1 MPRGG
6 RRSTTWKPTWKH
18 GKTRTIRVPIVLA
31 ESILNLAR
39 ILDEGFPK
47 YKNQEGFSD
56 QSCLSSTNCLLSSLP
71 DFLSPLGKKVS
82 EDSLVTDKVESQ
94 NSLDTDNTNELIK
107 KLNAFDVSASIEALT
122 TAISMKQIAISKESK
137 KRSKAD
143 TITIAK
149 WEKEVESLERAG
161 ARSALLQAV
170 RISQINLESILSRH
184 RQSNFCRVT
193 SI

>member
-39 ILDEGFPK
+39 ILDEGK
-47 YKNQEGFSD
+47 E
-56 QSCLSSTNCLLSSLP
+56 
-71 DFLSPLGKKVS
+71 VS
-82 EDSLVTDKVESQ
+82 KDSLVTGNIEEIANPT
-94 NSLDTDNTNELIK
+94 NSLDTDKRDELLE

-143 TITIAK
+143 MTIIAK
-149 WEKEVESLERAG
+149 WHKE
-161 ARSALLQAV
+161 
-170 RISQINLESILSRH
+170 IESIQRTIAYLK
-184 RQSNFCRVT
+184 

>member
-18 GKTRTIRVPIVLA
+18 GKTRTIRIPILLA
-31 ESILNLAR
+31 DSILNLAR
-39 ILDEGFPK
+39 ILDEGK
-47 YKNQEGFSD
+47 E
-56 QSCLSSTNCLLSSLP
+56 
-71 DFLSPLGKKVS
+71 VS
-82 EDSLVTDKVESQ
+82 EHCLVTGNLSAESQGQNSLVTD
-94 NSLDTDNTNELIK
+94 NSDELIQ
-107 KLNAFDVSASIEALT
+107 KLDRFDITASIEALT

-149 WEKEVESLERAG
+149 WEKE
-161 ARSALLQAV
+161 
-170 RISQINLESILSRH
+170 IESIERTISYLK
-184 RQSNFCRVT
+184 

>member
-31 ESILNLAR
+31 DSILDLAR
-39 ILDEGFPK
+39 ILDENKEF
-47 YKNQEGFSD
+47 
-56 QSCLSSTNCLLSSLP
+56 
-71 DFLSPLGKKVS
+71 S
-82 EDSLVTDKVESQ
+82 EDSLVTGNIKEAANPPNSIVTDEEKRR
-94 NSLDTDNTNELIK
+94 NSLDTDNKDDLLE
-107 KLNAFDVSASIEALT
+107 KLDAFDVSASIEALT

-143 TITIAK
+143 NTIIAK
-149 WEKEVESLERAG
+149 WHKE
-161 ARSALLQAV
+161 
-170 RISQINLESILSRH
+170 IESIERTIAYLK
-184 RQSNFCRVT
+184 

>member
-31 ESILNLAR
+31 DSILNLAR

-47 YKNQEGFSD
+47 YKNKEGFND
-56 QSCLSSTNCLLSSLP
+56 QSCLTTTNCLLSSLP
-71 DFLSPLGKKVS
+71 YFLSPLGKEVS
-82 EDSLVTDKVESQ
+82 EDSLVTGNTEEKANPT
-94 NSLDTDNTNELIK
+94 NSIDTDNRDEWLE
-107 KLNAFDVSASIEALT
+107 KLDPFDVSASIEALT

-137 KRSKAD
+137 KRSKSD
-143 TITIAK
+143 TLTIAK
-149 WEKEVESLERAG
+149 WHKE
-161 ARSALLQAV
+161 
-170 RISQINLESILSRH
+170 IESIKRTIAYLK
-184 RQSNFCRVT
+184 

>member
-39 ILDEGFPK
+39 ILDEGK
-47 YKNQEGFSD
+47 E
-56 QSCLSSTNCLLSSLP
+56 
-71 DFLSPLGKKVS
+71 VS
-82 EDSLVTDKVESQ
+82 EDSLVTGKREETTNPS
-94 NSLDTDNTNELIK
+94 NSLDTDNSNEPLE
-107 KLNAFDVSASIEALT
+107 KLDAFDVSASIEALT

-143 TITIAK
+143 NTIIAK
-149 WEKEVESLERAG
+149 WQKEIESLEKAI
-161 ARSALLQAV
+161 AYLK
-170 RISQINLESILSRH
+170 SI
-184 RQSNFCRVT
+184 
-193 SI
+193 

>member
-39 ILDEGFPK
+39 ILDEGK
-47 YKNQEGFSD
+47 E
-56 QSCLSSTNCLLSSLP
+56 
-71 DFLSPLGKKVS
+71 VS
-82 EDSLVTDKVESQ
+82 KDSLVTGNIEEIANPT
-94 NSLDTDNTNELIK
+94 NSLDTDKRSEWLE
-107 KLNAFDVSASIEALT
+107 KLDAFDVSASIEALT

-137 KRSKAD
+137 KRSASD
-143 TITIAK
+143 NSIIAK
-149 WEKEVESLERAG
+149 WHKE
-161 ARSALLQAV
+161 
-170 RISQINLESILSRH
+170 IESIERMIAYLK
-184 RQSNFCRVT
+184 